1 MEVSER
7 LGRARNNQQ
16 LTQLEVAQRLH
27 VSRQTI
33 SNWETGRSYPDI
45 ASLLSLAD
53 LYRLSLDSLLK
64 EDAKMIEDVKKKERE
79 RRGTRVIVMS
89 SLAVDLTG
97 LGMILAHV
105 FKAPGFGMGRLTAML
120 LVLLVCL
127 NVIVLEASAVRYQ
140 QLSGATKGTKMTL
153 LTILFVLMFVIA
165 IIATLTTNLAL
176 VLGIACGGL
185 VACLLWWW
193 LVRLTSLK
201 S

>member
-64 EDAKMIEDVKKKERE
+64 EDAKMIEDVKKKR
-79 RRGTRVIVMS
+79 TRTPRYS
-89 SLAVDLTG
+89 SNR
-97 LGMILAHV
+97 HE
-105 FKAPGFGMGRLTAML
+105 FPSSGFNRAWHDF
-120 LVLLVCL
+120 
-127 NVIVLEASAVRYQ
+127 SAR
-140 QLSGATKGTKMTL
+140 
-153 LTILFVLMFVIA
+153 F
-165 IIATLTTNLAL
+165 
-176 VLGIACGGL
+176 
-185 VACLLWWW
+185 
-193 LVRLTSLK
+193 
-201 S
+201 